1 MKNATLIIFTLLVCA
16 SAPALATTQS
26 VDFSPGGEKAGYW
39 YFDGSDQLRFY
50 QGVTVDNVLGNST
63 DPLVG
68 ASVYIPHLTVK
79 KGPDAK
85 FTLGPTGYSVLTIRG
100 EDPSTVYLKATLSM
114 GDLVPVGTTG
124 VGYTNFK
131 ADLTDVTV
139 TPTGKALNSDVLNAI
154 ANMGLATLD
163 FSLSLQG
170 ATGANYTSLADML
183 SGGYTGMGGFSGAVT
198 IPEPATIALLG
209 LGSLVILRRRR
220 HSAKEY
226 L

>member
-1 MKNATLIIFTLLVCA
+1 MKKATIFIFTLLVCA
-16 SAPALATTQS
+16 CVPALATTQS
-26 VDFSPGGEKAGYW
+26 IDFSPGGEKAGYW
-39 YFDGSDQLRFY
+39 YFDGSDQMRFY
-50 QGVTVDNVLGNST
+50 QGITVDNVLGNST

-85 FTLGPTGYSVLTIRG
+85 YKLGPTSYSVLTVRG
-100 EDPSTVYLKATLSM
+100 KDPSTIYLKATLNM

-131 ADLTDVTV
+131 ADLTDVTI
-139 TPTGKALNSDVLNAI
+139 TPAGKALNSEGLDAI
-154 ANMGLATLD
+154 ANMGLTSLD

-170 ATGANYTSLADML
+170 ASGEKYTRFADML
-183 SGGYTGMGGFSGAVT
+183 SGGFTGMGGFSGAIT

-209 LGSLVILRRRR
+209 LGSLVMLRKRRQNVR
-220 HSAKEY
+220 
-226 L
+226 